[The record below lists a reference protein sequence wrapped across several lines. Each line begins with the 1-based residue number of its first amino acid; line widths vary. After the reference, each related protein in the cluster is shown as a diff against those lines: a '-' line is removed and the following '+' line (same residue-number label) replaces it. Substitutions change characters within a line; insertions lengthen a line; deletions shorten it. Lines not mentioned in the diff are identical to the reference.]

1 MKLIKSRIAK
11 KSNRGLYLQDKEL
24 RNTVFKPGTN
34 FKYVVDIQNRK
45 IIILPSDSKGNTV
58 SKRKIK
64 DSIKPVIDI
73 RSKDILS
80 LLKNSSYLQVSIY
93 GEHIVVGVF
102 ENDNNTACEHVQK
115 LQGTIKKKI
124 GQIFKIQDF
133 RKTKPKVTFQ
143 FSKTE
148 LENVVGQTTSF
159 QQLNIFDFL
168 PNQETKT
175 AHVYDLHNALS
186 EISIPLKVVSLFSG
200 AGLLDFAFMQS
211 GFDVIFALEKDAEI
225 AKTYRHN
232 IGDIEVADIK
242 TFDKSKLPYAPIVIG
257 GSPCKGFSNS
267 NRYTN
272 FLDNPNN
279 LLVKEYIKSVKQ
291 IKPYVFVLENVPQI
305 LTAGEGQFIKEIEQE
320 LSNYQITKGVVSS
333 ADYGDPQDRK
343 RAFIIGSRLGAPIS
357 LPNAIL
363 PKNLFQTVRNAFKGL
378 NSSVPNQNDVSKPKS
393 ITLERIMH
401 VKPGG
406 NVFDIPESIR
416 PKGQHSD
423 MYKRLEWDKPSV
435 TIVNP
440 RKAMLLHPEENR
452 ILSIRECC
460 RLFSLPDHFVFKG
473 RLSAMQEAIANG
485 VPIKMGTALAKQI
498 KSAITQFNLRNR
510 LVTT

>member
-24 RNTVFKPGTN
+24 GNTAFKPGTN
-34 FKYVVDIQNRK
+34 FKYVIDIENRK

-64 DSIKPVIDI
+64 DGIKPVIDI
-73 RSKDILS
+73 RKKNILS
-80 LLKNSSYLQVSIY
+80 LFKNSHYLQVSIY
-93 GEHIVVGVF
+93 WEQIVVEVF
-102 ENDNNTACEHVQK
+102 EKHNDIAEHGQK
-115 LQGTIKKKI
+115 LQGTIKNKI
-124 GQIFKIQDF
+124 GQLLKIKDFKKI
-133 RKTKPKVTFQ
+133 KPKATFQ

-148 LENVVGQTTSF
+148 LDKVVGQTTSF
-159 QQLNIFDFL
+159 QQLDIFDFL
-168 PNQETKT
+168 PNQATKT
-175 AHVYDLHNALS
+175 AQVYDLHKAFSDIN
-186 EISIPLKVVSLFSG
+186 IPLQVVSLFSG
-200 AGLLDFAFMQS
+200 AGLLDLAFKES
-211 GFDVIFALEKDAEI
+211 GFDVIFALEKDSEI

-267 NRYTN
+267 NRYTH

-279 LLVKEYIKSVKQ
+279 LLVKEYIQSVKQ
-291 IKPYVFVLENVPQI
+291 INPYVFVLENVPQI
-305 LTAGEGQFIKEIEQE
+305 LTAGNGRFFQEIKHE
-320 LSNYQITKGVVSS
+320 LSNYQITKGVISS
-333 ADYGDPQDRK
+333 AEYGDPQDRK
-343 RAFIIGSRLGAPIS
+343 RAFIIGSRLETSIS
-357 LPNAIL
+357 LPKALL
-363 PKNLFQTVRNAFKGL
+363 PKNFFQTVRNAFKGL
-378 NSSVPNQNDVSKPKS
+378 HNAIPNQTDISNPKP
-393 ITLERIMH
+393 ITLERIQH

-423 MYKRLEWDKPSV
+423 MYKRIEWDKPAV

-440 RKAMLLHPEENR
+440 RKAMLLHPEKDR

-460 RLFSLPDHFVFKG
+460 RLFSLPDHFEFKG
-473 RLSAMQEAIANG
+473 TLSAMQEAIANG
-485 VPIKMGTALAKQI
+485 VPIKMGKAIATQI
-498 KSAITQFNLRNR
+498 KNAITQFNLRNR